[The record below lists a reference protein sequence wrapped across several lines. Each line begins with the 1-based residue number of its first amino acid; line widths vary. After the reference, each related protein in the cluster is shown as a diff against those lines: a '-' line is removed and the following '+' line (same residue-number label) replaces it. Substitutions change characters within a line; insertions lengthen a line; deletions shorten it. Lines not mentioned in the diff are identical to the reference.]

1 MRIGWRTPMFMVS
14 QKFMVSRLED
24 QTYPSR
30 QSSFWLEAIENEMRI
45 AWKDE
50 MRIAWVT
57 QMPRYRSTG

>member
-1 MRIGWRTPMFMVS
+1 MFMVS

-50 MRIAWVT
+50 VKLESRHWCQVDLRCGGT
-57 QMPRYRSTG
+57 Q